1 VAREVLWQL
10 DTAQERRT
18 LSTAETEFR
27 VKIKDAYLGLLAIEK
42 MRARQRSRLTN
53 IKHGDSSTKYF
64 FLRANERRRKKHIQ
78 FLQTPSGI
86 AIKHEDKK
94 NEIFCHFD
102 ELLGTKQVRELSLNW
117 EDLNYPHHNLDDLD
131 LPISEEEIRR
141 VVASMPKD
149 NAPGPD
155 GFIGAFYSKCWE
167 IVKGEVIAAVMQLSQ
182 LKGDTFHL
190 LNTANIVLLPK
201 KEKADRV
208 GDYRPISL
216 VHSVAKIFSKILA
229 NRLGPHLL
237 ELVSSSQSAF
247 IKKRCIHDNYV
258 LVRGIIKNLHSRKT
272 PTLLLKLD
280 ITKAFDSVSWAYL
293 LEVFQNLG
301 FDRKWRNWISLALS
315 TSSSRILLNDAP
327 GKSIKHERRLRQGDP
342 ISSMLFILAMDPL
355 QRILQKATENGHL
368 QPIGSRGSGVKA
380 SLYADDA
387 AIFMKPTRNDI
398 MMLKCLLDTFGQVS
412 GLKTNL

>member
-1 VAREVLWQL
+1 M
-10 DTAQERRT
+10 
-18 LSTAETEFR
+18 R
-27 VKIKDAYLGLLAIEK
+27 V
-42 MRARQRSRLTN
+42 RQRSRLTN

-64 FLRANERRRKKHIQ
+64 FLRANGRRRKKHIQ

-301 FDRKWRNWISLALS
+301 FDRKWRNWISLDLS

-327 GKSIKHERRLRQGDP
+327 GKSIKHERGLRQGDP
-342 ISSMLFILAMDPL
+342 ISPMLFILTMDPL
-355 QRILQKATENGHL
+355 
-368 QPIGSRGSGVKA
+368 
-380 SLYADDA
+380 
-387 AIFMKPTRNDI
+387 
-398 MMLKCLLDTFGQVS
+398 
-412 GLKTNL
+412 